1 VNAVPVV
8 LVVIGAYV
16 CLLFGIALRAER
28 VGVRRSGLIYT
39 LSLGVY
45 CTSWTFYGSVG
56 RAAHSGVDF
65 LPVYLGPTLV
75 FCLGGPLLARMIRV
89 SKASAITSIAD
100 FVSTR
105 YGRSARLAGLVTL
118 VMLAGSVPY
127 IALQLQA
134 VAESLTLV
142 LPPSRSGLSTGE
154 VALATAVLLGVFAI
168 LFGARHTDLSA
179 HRPGL
184 VAAIAFHSV
193 VKLACLTAVGL
204 FVGVVLF
211 DGFGDLFARA
221 TARPDLAGLARFAAP
236 PADWTALMLLSM
248 AAAFCLPRQFH
259 MMVVENRREAD
270 LAHAIWGFPLY
281 LLLINLFVLPI
292 ALAGALLLP
301 AGHNADMIVLD
312 LPLNVGASWLAV
324 LAFVGGV
331 SAATGMVAVETLALG
346 TMVSNDLVMPALLR
360 LLPGRMA
367 AITDL
372 TPLLL
377 AIRRASI
384 VLLLLLGLLYMRIV
398 GDSYALVSIGLVSF
412 AAAAQL
418 APAILFGLFWSGARA
433 IGAGAGIAA
442 GTLVWT
448 YTLFLPSLAR
458 SGLLP
463 DGFLDGGLF
472 GLEWTRPY
480 ALLGLGGLDPIT
492 HTLFWSML
500 ANVGLLI
507 GISVLLRPSPAQL
520 AHAMAFI
527 ETSRGRDGRIPPTR
541 VDASS
546 RSELIGLVG
555 RFIGPARAA
564 EAFDALAREHGLD
577 PATAA
582 VDRNTVQHAERLLAG
597 VIGGASARVLI
608 ASAVHEAPL
617 GVEELLLILDE
628 SSQLLRYSHRLEE
641 QSRALQ
647 ATTQELRRAN
657 ESLQELDHL
666 KDEFVATVSHELRTP
681 LTSIRSFAE
690 ILHDNLD
697 LEPAQRSEF
706 LGIIIAESER
716 LTRLINDVLDL
727 AKIGSGT
734 MVWHMQEVDLAA
746 LVRNAAAAT
755 RGLFDDRGIALR
767 LDLAA
772 DLPAA
777 FGDRDRL
784 AQIVINLLSNAAKF
798 APADTGIV
806 RVRLA
811 GQAASQ
817 RISVSDN
824 GPGIAA
830 ADQEAI
836 FDRFR
841 QVGDTLTRKPGGT
854 GLGLAIC
861 RMIADHHGGTIA
873 VASAPDKGATF
884 TLTLPVA
891 QHVAAAAAAVQP
903 R

>member
-1 VNAVPVV
+1 MTA
-8 LVVIGAYV
+8 LLAVIGAYV
-16 CLLFGIALRAER
+16 CLLFGIALWSER
-28 VGVRRSGLIYT
+28 RGVRRSGLIYT

-56 RAAHSGVDF
+56 RAAQSGINF

-75 FCLGGPLLARMIRV
+75 FCLGGWLLARMIRV
-89 SKASAITSIAD
+89 SKASGITSIAD

-105 YGRSARLAGLVTL
+105 YGRSAGLAGLVTL

-134 VAESLTLV
+134 VAESFLLV
-142 LPPSRSGLSTGE
+142 LPPGPGPGPGTGE
-154 VALATAVLLGVFAI
+154 VQLATAVLLAVFAI

-184 VAAIAFHSV
+184 VAAIAFDSV
-193 VKLACLTAVGL
+193 VKLVCLTAVGL
-204 FVGVVLF
+204 FVGLVMF
-211 DGFGDLFARA
+211 DGFGDLFTRA
-221 TARPDLAGLARFAAP
+221 AARPDLAGLARFEVP
-236 PADWTALMLLSM
+236 PADWTALLLLSM

-259 MMVVENRREAD
+259 MIVVENRREAD

-292 ALAGALLLP
+292 AFAGVLVLP

-312 LPLNVGASWLAV
+312 LPLSAGASWLAV
-324 LAFVGGV
+324 VAFVGGV

-360 LLPGRMA
+360 LLPRRMA
-367 AITDL
+367 GIADL
-372 TPLLL
+372 THLLL
-377 AIRRASI
+377 AIRRTSI
-384 VLLLLLGLLYMRIV
+384 VLLLVLGLLYAWVV
-398 GDSYALVSIGLVSF
+398 GDSYALVSMGLVSF

-418 APAILFGLFWSGARA
+418 APAILLGLFWSGARSA
-433 IGAGAGIAA
+433 GAGAGIAA
-442 GTLVWT
+442 GTLVWA

-463 DGFLDGGLF
+463 DGFLDTGLF

-480 ALLGLGGLDPIT
+480 ALFGLSGLDPIT

-500 ANVGLLI
+500 ANFGLLI

-520 AHAMAFI
+520 AHAVAFI
-527 ETSRGRDGRIPPTR
+527 ETSRGRDGHIPATR

-546 RSELIGLVG
+546 RAELVELVG
-555 RFIGPARAA
+555 RFVGPARAA
-564 EAFDALAREHGLD
+564 EVFDSLAREHGLD
-577 PATAA
+577 SATAA
-582 VDRNTVQHAERLLAG
+582 VDQTTVHHAERLLAG

-617 GVEELLLILDE
+617 GVEELMLILDE
-628 SSQLLRYSHRLEE
+628 SSQLLRYSQRLEE

-657 ESLQELDHL
+657 ERLQELDHL

-690 ILHDNLD
+690 ILHDNPE
-697 LEPAQRSEF
+697 LEAGQRGEF

-727 AKIGSGT
+727 AKIGSGM
-734 MVWHMQEVDLAA
+734 MVWNMEEVDLAA
-746 LVRNAAAAT
+746 LVRDAVAAT
-755 RGLFDDRGIALR
+755 RRLFADRGIELR
-767 LDLAA
+767 VDLAA
-772 DLPAA
+772 HLPPVS
-777 FGDRDRL
+777 GDRDRL
-784 AQIVINLLSNAAKF
+784 AQIVINLMSNAAKF
-798 APADTGIV
+798 APTETGIV
-806 RVRLA
+806 RIGLA
-811 GQAASQ
+811 GDGATE
-817 RISVSDN
+817 RVSIGDN
-824 GPGIAA
+824 GPGIAT
-830 ADQEAI
+830 ADQGAI

-861 RMIADHHGGTIA
+861 RMIADHHGGTIS
-873 VASAPDKGATF
+873 VASAPDEGATF
-884 TLTLPVA
+884 TLTLPVV
-891 QHVAAAAAAVQP
+891 QLAAEPASAAQP

>member
-1 VNAVPVV
+1 MIAV
-8 LVVIGAYV
+8 LAVIGAYV

-28 VGVRRSGLIYT
+28 RGVRRSGLVYT
-39 LSLGVY
+39 LALGVY

-75 FCLGGPLLARMIRV
+75 FCLGGWLLARMIRV
-89 SKASAITSIAD
+89 SKARGITSIAD

-105 YGRSARLAGLVTL
+105 YGRSAGLAGLVTL

-134 VAESLTLV
+134 VAESFLLV
-142 LPPSRSGLSTGE
+142 LPTGSGLGTGE
-154 VALATAVLLGVFAI
+154 VRLVTAVLLAVFAI

-179 HRPGL
+179 HRPGV
-184 VAAIAFHSV
+184 VAAIAFDSV

-204 FVGVVLF
+204 FVGLVLF

-221 TARPDLAGLARFAAP
+221 AARPDVAGLARFQAP
-236 PADWTALMLLSM
+236 PADWTALLLLSM

-259 MMVVENRREAD
+259 MIVVENRREAD

-292 ALAGALLLP
+292 ALAGVLVLP
-301 AGHNADMIVLD
+301 SGHNADMIVLD
-312 LPLNVGASWLAV
+312 LPLSAGASWLAV

-360 LLPGRMA
+360 LVPGRMA
-367 AITDL
+367 GIADL
-372 TPLLL
+372 TGLLL
-377 AIRRASI
+377 GIRRASI
-384 VLLLLLGLLYMRIV
+384 VLLLLLGLLYTWVV

-418 APAILFGLFWSGARA
+418 APAILLGLFWPGARGA
-433 IGAGAGIAA
+433 GAGAGIVA
-442 GTLVWT
+442 GTLVWA

-463 DGFLDGGLF
+463 GGFLDAGLF
-472 GLEWTRPY
+472 GLAWSRPY
-480 ALLGLGGLDPIT
+480 ALFGLGGFDPIT

-500 ANVGLLI
+500 ANVGLLV
-507 GISVLLRPSPAQL
+507 GISVLRQPSAAQL
-520 AHAMAFI
+520 ANAVAFV
-527 ETSRGRDGRIPPTR
+527 ETSRGRDGRIPATR
-541 VDASS
+541 VAAS
-546 RSELIGLVG
+546 RGELEALVG

-564 EAFDALAREHGLD
+564 QSFDSLAREHGLD
-577 PATAA
+577 PAAGA
-582 VDRNTVQHAERLLAG
+582 VDHTTVHHAERLLAG

-617 GVEELLLILDE
+617 GVEELMLILDE

-641 QSRALQ
+641 QSHALQ
-647 ATTQELRRAN
+647 ATTRELRRAN

-690 ILHDNLD
+690 ILHDNPELD
-697 LEPAQRSEF
+697 AAQRGEF

-734 MVWHMQEVDLAA
+734 MVWNMEEVDLAA
-746 LVRNAAAAT
+746 LVRDALAAT
-755 RGLFDDRGIALR
+755 RRLFADRGVELR
-767 LDLAA
+767 VNLAA
-772 DLPAA
+772 HLPPVL
-777 FGDRDRL
+777 GDRDRL

-798 APADTGIV
+798 APAETGIV
-806 RVRLA
+806 RVGLT
-811 GQAASQ
+811 GNGAAECV
-817 RISVSDN
+817 SVGDN

-873 VASAPDKGATF
+873 VASAPGQGATF
-884 TLTLPVA
+884 TLTLPA
-891 QHVAAAAAAVQP
+891 AHHVAEPAFAVQP